1 MHAIR
6 HNAPR
11 VSFHAYLKILTTII
25 LALCTFISV
34 YAENMPHNEGKR
46 KRPTIAVVLSGGGA
60 KGAAHVGV
68 LKVIEEAGVPI
79 DMVVGTSMGAIVGG
93 LYSAGYPPE
102 FMDSLFRS
110 QDWAYLL
117 GDSKKRSE
125 ESFITKERQD
135 SYNINIQ
142 LNEEGQSTDFN
153 SLNIIGFVEGKNVM
167 KMFTKLTEMYGDST
181 DFDKLPVRFA
191 CVSEDIVSGKEI
203 ISRSGRLDSAM
214 RASMSIPGVFSPQKK
229 DSMLLIDG
237 GLLNNYPVDIAR
249 QMGADIVIGVD
260 LSEGKKDAKGIK
272 SMMDIMNQLISLS
285 SSEKYARNKENTDIY
300 INVNV
305 KGYSSASFNKAAI
318 DTLIARGTEAAM
330 KKVDDLKE
338 LGEKVGGNEEY
349 LKDRKKTFAY
359 LRNELYK
366 RENDK
371 DAYIPFPND
380 VISLGAN
387 FESEEAASLMMQCY
401 LRLPFMKIP
410 SQAGVTARVGK
421 RYMLKL
427 DMMSMIMKGYY
438 VDLSYEV
445 GYNDVKFKHK
455 GDASAST
462 TFSDNKVALEISKS
476 WKFAKIGMGA
486 RFNNYNFKN
495 TLINDENGSGWF
507 TSTMDGTKNYGDI
520 FINANINTTNKKL
533 FPTKGLKIEAESN
546 IYLGNEVAANGMG
559 IVYGGRFYG
568 TMYCP
573 VSYRFNLIPSLYF
586 RALDKNSYLYGI
598 YNIIGGPWEGHY
610 LPIHIPFYGIGKI
623 EWCDRTI
630 MIAKLEG
637 RMRIGGKHYVSGIIN
652 GGVNGNGFKKSFEN
666 KPLLGYGVS
675 YSYDSF
681 IGPLSVYISGSNQSD
696 KVGVLFS
703 FGYVF

>member
-1 MHAIR
+1 MHAKPQNR
-6 HNAPR
+6 LTHSCNA
-11 VSFHAYLKILTTII
+11 AMKILAVVIMTLYACIPTYAGDTIRND
-25 LALCTFISV
+25 A
-34 YAENMPHNEGKR
+34 

-93 LYSAGYPPE
+93 LYSAGYTPE
-102 FMDSLFRS
+102 FMDSLFRT
-110 QDWAYLL
+110 QDWTYLL

-125 ESFITKERQD
+125 ESFITKERED
-135 SYNINIQ
+135 GYNINIQ

-191 CVSEDIVSGKEI
+191 CVSEDIVSGNEI

-285 SSEKYARNKENTDIY
+285 SSEKYAENKKNTDIY

-305 KGYSSASFNKAAI
+305 KGYSSASFNKSAI

-330 KKVDDLKE
+330 GKIEDLKK
-338 LGEKVGGNEEY
+338 LGEEVGGNEKY
-349 LKDRKKTFAY
+349 LEGRKKTFAY
-359 LRNELYK
+359 LKNELYR
-366 RENDK
+366 RENEK
-371 DAYIPFPND
+371 EIYNPFPND

-401 LRLPFMKIP
+401 LRVPFIKIP
-410 SQAGVTARVGK
+410 SQAGVTIRLGK
-421 RYMLKL
+421 RYMFKL
-427 DMMSMIMKGYY
+427 DLMSMIMKGYY
-438 VDLSYEV
+438 IDFNYEV

-462 TFSDNKVALEISKS
+462 TFSDNKFALEISKS
-476 WKFAKIGMGA
+476 WKFAKIGAGA

-495 TLINDENGSGWF
+495 TLIDDENGNDWF
-507 TSTMDGTKNYGDI
+507 TRMMDGTKNYGDI
-520 FINANINTTNKKL
+520 FVNVNVNTTNKKL
-533 FPTKGLKIEAESN
+533 FPTKGMKIDAETN
-546 IYLGNEVAANGMG
+546 LYIGNEVAYNGKTL
-559 IVYGGRFYG
+559 VYGGRFYS
-568 TMYCP
+568 TIYCP
-573 VSYRFNLIPSLYF
+573 VSDRFNIIPSFYL
-586 RALDKNSYLYGI
+586 RTLDKNSYLYGI

-630 MIAKLEG
+630 MIAKLAG
-637 RMRIGGKHYVSGIIN
+637 RMRIGTKHYITAVVN
-652 GGVNGNGFKKSFEN
+652 GGVNGDGFRQSFEN
-666 KPLLGYGVS
+666 KPLIGYGVS

-681 IGPLSVYISGSNQSD
+681 LGPLSVYISGSNQSD
-696 KVGVLFS
+696 KVGCLFS